1 MKRKFINGLIIT
13 GLSLTL
19 LTGQTVFAQEL
30 IERQESVSSNTIKEV
45 EESDVDK
52 EIKDIKEE
60 LKQIKK
66 EIKELKKEKE
76 KQETAKK
83 KETTKKKETVKKSEE
98 SEDLIKVGT
107 VLYSK
112 TTLNVRAGKST
123 SSKSIGKLYKGDSF
137 KVVKDT
143 GKGWIQLNYKDK
155 KGYVCADYVT
165 ASKIEKPKT
174 TMVKVDSSAYCD
186 KGRSASGRALKSGYS
201 LAGRVSWLGKTVKVY
216 ECKSNG
222 SVGAL
227 KGTYRFDDTGYGKST
242 GSGASRILKGKSIG
256 TIENG
261 TCVDF
266 FMNTRSECIN
276 WGRRPVYIEFV
287 N

>member
-1 MKRKFINGLIIT
+1 MMMNRYEEMMFLMVFFLFGMTFLLI
-13 GLSLTL
+13 
-19 LTGQTVFAQEL
+19 V
-30 IERQESVSSNTIKEV
+30 VW
-45 EESDVDK
+45 
-52 EIKDIKEE
+52 
-60 LKQIKK
+60 
-66 EIKELKKEKE
+66 
-76 KQETAKK
+76 
-83 KETTKKKETVKKSEE
+83 
-98 SEDLIKVGT
+98 LIKSDWKNSGGT
-107 VLYSK
+107 
-112 TTLNVRAGKST
+112 
-123 SSKSIGKLYKGDSF
+123 DS
-137 KVVKDT
+137 
-143 GKGWIQLNYKDK
+143 
-155 KGYVCADYVT
+155 
-165 ASKIEKPKT
+165 EKPKT